1 MIFMLILIAG
11 LSVGNFVMA
20 APTVTTNTAV
30 PSSTSADLNGTY
42 NDNGQGAVDAW
53 FEWGPTN
60 ALGTFTALTNIGTG
74 SSISHTANITGL
86 TPSTTYYYRASGMNS
101 SVANGAIVSFTTT
114 ASGGSAPIVTTTT
127 ATPSSTSA
135 VVNGTYNENGTG
147 LSTTTF
153 FEYGP
158 TTSYG
163 FTTANVNQGT
173 GSGTATVTITG
184 LASNSAYYFRIVGQN
199 TNGTSYG
206 SPVSFSTTSGGGSVP
221 TLTTTSASSIGQ
233 SSATLNGTYNSNGL
247 ASSVRFEWGTT
258 SGTYPNTTT
267 LTSVGTGSGSH
278 NATISGLT
286 AGTTY
291 YYRIIGSN
299 SAGSAQGS
307 QISFTTTTSGGS
319 VPTLTTTSASSIGQT
334 YATLNGT
341 YNGNGLSASV
351 QFEWGTT
358 SGTYPNTT
366 TLTSVGTGSGSHN
379 ATISGLTAGTTYY
392 YRIIGSNSAGS
403 AQGSQISFTTTTSG
417 GGNVPIIT
425 TTSVSGVGQTYATL
439 NGTYNDNGTGLNTTV
454 YFQYGTSSS
463 NLNST
468 TGSTTYS
475 SSSDIFNNNISS
487 LSSGTTY
494 YFRAV
499 GNNSNGTAYGSILS
513 FFVPT
518 SGGGSAPSITTNS
531 ASGITNSSAV
541 LNGYY
546 NANNDNT
553 TTYFRY
559 GTSSSNLNQNTA
571 SVSQGNGSGI
581 FSNAISNLNN
591 NTTYYFQA
599 VGWNSNGY
607 TNGTILN
614 FTTGSGNGNGLIP
627 TVETTIATLTADTT
641 TRLNGLVISTGAV
654 STNVWFEWG
663 SAISL
668 GKTTAVQSIG
678 SGTNISFNDSLSGL
692 NTNSIYY
699 FRLVGQNQYGI
710 DYGEIRIF
718 RTQGSGYIEVPISNS
733 PNSLV
738 SLEIET
744 SYEDIFVGD
753 SLTYIITYTNTSNK
767 SLKNV
772 ILRVAL
778 PNEIEFSRSD
788 EGRFSESSHE
798 LSINLGTLAPY
809 EKDSLRVRGDVLNT
823 AKGKEIL
830 VTTAALVYTD
840 SSSNIQNEV
849 IAYIL
854 NYVLE
859 NKGNGGLVAGLFGT
873 DGFFP
878 SSLFSW
884 LLLILVILGIVYV
897 GRMVYD
903 RESPAFAVRKQNNN
917 SNNRNTNISDNE
929 FNAYNEYKRSQMY
942 YNSQNSFPKSESG
955 QGGPPS
961 FLRENI

>member
-247 ASSVRFEWGTT
+247 ASSVR
-258 SGTYPNTTT
+258 
-267 LTSVGTGSGSH
+267 
-278 NATISGLT
+278 
-286 AGTTY
+286 
-291 YYRIIGSN
+291 
-299 SAGSAQGS
+299 
-307 QISFTTTTSGGS
+307 
-319 VPTLTTTSASSIGQT
+319 
-334 YATLNGT
+334 
-341 YNGNGLSASV
+341 
-351 QFEWGTT
+351 FEWGTT

>member
-1 MIFMLILIAG
+1 MKNIVKTMIFMLILIAG

-247 ASSVRFEWGTT
+247 ASSVR
-258 SGTYPNTTT
+258 
-267 LTSVGTGSGSH
+267 
-278 NATISGLT
+278 
-286 AGTTY
+286 
-291 YYRIIGSN
+291 
-299 SAGSAQGS
+299 
-307 QISFTTTTSGGS
+307 
-319 VPTLTTTSASSIGQT
+319 
-334 YATLNGT
+334 
-341 YNGNGLSASV
+341 
-351 QFEWGTT
+351 FEWGTT

>member
-1 MIFMLILIAG
+1 MKNIVKTMIFMLILIAG

-247 ASSVRFEWGTT
+247 ASSVR
-258 SGTYPNTTT
+258 
-267 LTSVGTGSGSH
+267 
-278 NATISGLT
+278 
-286 AGTTY
+286 
-291 YYRIIGSN
+291 
-299 SAGSAQGS
+299 
-307 QISFTTTTSGGS
+307 
-319 VPTLTTTSASSIGQT
+319 
-334 YATLNGT
+334 
-341 YNGNGLSASV
+341 
-351 QFEWGTT
+351 FEWGTT

-929 FNAYNEYKRSQMY
+929 FDAYNEYKRSQMY